1 LSRAKIVSN
10 FRRGLDFFPRVS
22 YDILVSDPLTA
33 RLFNQVDRLSQERG
47 RRYFL
52 RGAVDFIEGDDWSL
66 RAGVQGTRHYDV
78 HVSSEKH
85 VVNVSCTCPF
95 YEREFVPCKHIW
107 AALLA
112 GEKNGFLAALNKLAA
127 PHLRCVRPDSPAE
140 KTPRPRRSARS
151 LPPPSWKQPLQR
163 LRAMMEADADRR
175 SSRRET
181 ERQLIYL
188 VDAQSTLATQQ
199 LVVQIAQR
207 ERKIDGN
214 WGKLKYK
221 KFYTHDIPQITDPTD
236 RRNLATLLGAH
247 NGFDY
252 GYSSYSYGSAGNR
265 FALSPTLWEF
275 LLPLMCS
282 TGRCFLQRSVGGENH
297 APLRWDDGDPWDF
310 SLRVVPTDDR
320 RGYNVRGVLARNETE
335 LALSQ
340 ADLLLA
346 GGLVFHDGRIARLNE
361 FGAFGW
367 ISLLRG
373 QETLFIAKGEAD
385 EFMDELLRLPTQPR
399 LDLPEELQF
408 EWVIAR
414 PTPSLVI
421 KPGKHDTWGRN
432 YVAGE
437 LSFDYDSNVVPADV
451 ERRNVY
457 EKSRRRV
464 IQRDVEAEASA
475 RTRLAQLGF
484 RTGPWMSDAQLEL
497 PADRVI
503 KVVRTLTGEG
513 WRIEADGKLYHRA
526 ASVRLEISSG
536 VDWFDLEG
544 AAQFGDI
551 SVSLPALLRAIK
563 HGEQTVR
570 LDDGTLG
577 VIPEEWLAKYRL
589 LADLGSISGQ
599 HLRFTRPQVGLL
611 DALLASERELS
622 VDALFKRV
630 RDEIRC
636 FAGVTAADPPET
648 FCGKLRGYQREGLGW
663 LKFLQQF
670 GFGGCLADDMGLGKT
685 IQVLALLESRRAE
698 RESDRGSLA
707 RQSLVVV
714 PRSLVFHWKEEAARF
729 APQLNILDHTGAARR
744 KPSEH
749 FGEYDLVITTYGT
762 LTRDAL
768 HFKNVRFDYCILD
781 EAQAIKNAGTLSA
794 KAARLINADHRLA
807 LSGTPIE
814 NHLGELWSLFEFL
827 NPGMLG
833 SASIFGGAGR
843 NPDAK
848 TREIL
853 ARALRPFILR
863 RTKGQVAREL
873 PPKTEQ
879 TIYCDLDAKDK
890 KLYHELRDYYRARL
904 LKNGADAGSGQFK
917 FQVLEALLRLRQAAC
932 HPGLI
937 DKSKTAESSAKI
949 ETLLAQLDQ
958 VLEENHKVLV
968 FSQFTSLLA
977 ILRSR
982 LDGAKISYGY
992 LDGRTRD
999 RQARVEQFQNDP
1011 DLRLFLISLKAGG
1024 LGLNLHAAEYVYLLD
1039 PWWNPAVE
1047 TQAIDRAHRI
1057 GQTRQVFAYR
1067 LIARDTVEEKVLE
1080 LQQSKRDLAD
1090 AIITADNS
1098 LLRSLTREDLEL
1110 LLS

>member
-1 LSRAKIVSN
+1 MH
-10 FRRGLDFFPRVS
+10 
-22 YDILVSDPLTA
+22 
-33 RLFNQVDRLSQERG
+33 
-47 RRYFL
+47 
-52 RGAVDFIEGDDWSL
+52 
-66 RAGVQGTRHYDV
+66 AGVQGTRHYDV
-78 HVSSEKH
+78 RVSSEKH
-85 VVNVSCTCPF
+85 VINVSCTCPF
-95 YEREFVPCKHIW
+95 YDRELAPCKHIW

-112 GEKNGFLAALNKLAA
+112 GEKSGFLEGLSKLAA
-127 PHLRCVRPDSPAE
+127 PHLRSVRPDSRPE
-140 KTPRPRRSARS
+140 KTRRPRQRARNVV
-151 LPPPSWKQPLQR
+151 PPSWKQPLQR
-163 LRAMMEADADRR
+163 LRAVMDADAERLN
-175 SSRRET
+175 SRRET
-181 ERQLIYL
+181 ERQSIYL
-188 VDAQSTLATQQ
+188 VDANSALATGQ

-214 WGKLKYK
+214 WGKSKYK
-221 KFYTHDIPQITDPTD
+221 KFYTHDILQLTDPLD
-236 RRNLATLLGAH
+236 RRILATLLGAH
-247 NGFDY
+247 NDFDY

-275 LLPLMCS
+275 VLPLMCS
-282 TGRCFLQRSVGGENH
+282 TSRCFLQRSVSGDNQP
-297 APLRWDDGDPWDF
+297 PLGWDDGDPWDF
-310 SLRVVPTDDR
+310 SLRVAPTDDR
-320 RGYNVRGVLARNETE
+320 RGYNVEGMLVRNGTE

-340 ADLLLA
+340 TDLLVP
-346 GGLVFHDGRIARLNE
+346 GGLVFHDGRIARLND

-373 QETLFIAKGEAD
+373 QETLFIAKGEGD
-385 EFMDELLRLPTQPR
+385 EFMDELLRLPAQPR
-399 LDLPEELQF
+399 LDLPEELKF
-408 EWVIAR
+408 EWVIAQ
-414 PTPSLVI
+414 PTPSLVLQPA
-421 KPGKHDTWGRN
+421 KQDTWGRDH
-432 YVAGE
+432 VTGE
-437 LSFDYDSNVVPADV
+437 LSFDYGGNVIAANLT
-451 ERRNVY
+451 RRSVY
-457 EKSRRRV
+457 QKSRRRV
-464 IQRDVEAEASA
+464 IQRDVETEAA
-475 RTRLAQLGF
+475 AQKRLTQLGF
-484 RTGPWMSDAQLEL
+484 RAPYWSHDGRLEM
-497 PADRVI
+497 PADRVA
-503 KVVRTLTGEG
+503 KVVRTLTREG
-513 WRIEADGKLYHRA
+513 WRIEAEGKLYRTA
-526 ASVRLEISSG
+526 ASIRLEISSG

-544 AAQFGDI
+544 AAQFGEV
-551 SVSLPALLRAIK
+551 SVSLPKLLRAIK

-570 LDDGTLG
+570 LDDGTVG
-577 VIPEEWLAKYRL
+577 IIPEEWLAKYRL
-589 LADLGSISGQ
+589 LADLGSATGQ

-611 DALLASERELS
+611 DALLASEPEVS
-622 VDALFKRV
+622 ADALFHRV
-630 RDEIRC
+630 RDEIRS
-636 FAGVTAADPPET
+636 FAGVNAADPPHT
-648 FCGKLRGYQREGLGW
+648 FCGELRGYQREGLGW

-698 RESDRGSLA
+698 REDDGGSCV
-707 RQSLVVV
+707 RPSLVVV

-729 APQLNILDHTGAARR
+729 APQLNLLDHTGGTRR
-744 KPSEH
+744 QPSEH
-749 FGEYDLVITTYGT
+749 FGDHDVVITTYGT
-762 LTRDAL
+762 LTRDAI
-768 HFKNVRFDYCILD
+768 HFKNVHFDYCVLD
-781 EAQAIKNAGTLSA
+781 EAQAIKNPGTLSA

-833 SASIFGGAGR
+833 NASVFGAVGR
-843 NPDAK
+843 NPDAN
-848 TREIL
+848 TREIV

-863 RTKGQVAREL
+863 RTKAQVAKEL

-937 DKSKTAESSAKI
+937 DKSKTAEPSAKI
-949 ETLLAQLDQ
+949 DTLLAQLDQ

-977 ILRSR
+977 ILRER
-982 LDGAKISYGY
+982 LDAVKIPYVY

-999 RQARVEQFQNDP
+999 RQARVEQFQSDSAVK
-1011 DLRLFLISLKAGG
+1011 LFLISLKAGG

>member
-1 LSRAKIVSN
+1 MTDS
-10 FRRGLDFFPRVS
+10 
-22 YDILVSDPLTA
+22 LTA

-47 RRYFL
+47 QRYFS
-52 RGAVDFIEGDDWSL
+52 RGAVDFIEGDAWSL
-66 RAGVQGTRHYDV
+66 QAGVQGTRHYDV

-85 VVNVSCTCPF
+85 VINVSCTCPF
-95 YEREFVPCKHIW
+95 YDRELVPCKHIW

-112 GEKNGFLAALNKLAA
+112 AEKSGFLEGLSKLAA
-127 PHLRCVRPDSPAE
+127 PHLRSVRPNPQAE
-140 KTPRPRRSARS
+140 KSRRPRQSARNV
-151 LPPPSWKQPLQR
+151 LPPSWKQPLQR
-163 LRAMMEADADRR
+163 LRAAMEADAERL
-175 SSRRET
+175 SSRRGT
-181 ERQLIYL
+181 ERELTYL
-188 VDAQSTLATQQ
+188 VDAHATLATGQ
-199 LVVQIAQR
+199 LVIQIAQR
-207 ERKIDGN
+207 ERKLDGN
-214 WGKLKYK
+214 WGKVKYK
-221 KFYTHDIPQITDPTD
+221 KFYTHDILQLTDPTD
-236 RRNLATLLGAH
+236 RRILATLLGAH
-247 NGFDY
+247 NEFDY
-252 GYSSYSYGSAGNR
+252 GSSSYSHSSVGNR
-265 FALSPTLWEF
+265 FTLSPTLWDF
-275 LLPLMCS
+275 VLPLMCS
-282 TGRCFLQRSVGGENH
+282 TGRCSLQRSLIGENH
-297 APLRWDDGDPWDF
+297 VPLQWDDGDPWDL
-310 SLRVVPTDDR
+310 SLRVTVSDDR
-320 RGYNVRGVLARNETE
+320 KGYHVAGVLTRKESE
-335 LALSQ
+335 LSLSQ
-340 ADLLLA
+340 ADLLIG
-346 GGLVFHDGRIARLNE
+346 GGLVCHDGRMARLNDS
-361 FGAFGW
+361 GAFGW
-367 ISLLRG
+367 ISILRA
-373 QETLFIAKGEAD
+373 QERLFIAKGEAD

-399 LDLPEELQF
+399 LDLPEELKF
-408 EWVIAR
+408 EWVIAH

-421 KPGKHDTWGRN
+421 KPGQHDPWRRN
-432 YVAGE
+432 YVAAE
-437 LSFDYDSNVVPADV
+437 LSFDYDGNVIAGN
-451 ERRNVY
+451 RMGQSVY
-457 EKSRRRV
+457 QKSRRRV
-464 IQRDVEAEASA
+464 IQRNLETEAAA
-475 RTRLAQLGF
+475 QTRLTQLGF
-484 RTGPWMSDAQLEL
+484 RAGYWMRDAQMEL
-497 PADRVI
+497 PAERVA
-503 KVVRTLTGEG
+503 KVVRTLTQEG
-513 WRIEADGKLYHRA
+513 WRVEADGKRYRIA
-526 ASVRLEISSG
+526 ATMRLEISSG

-544 AAQFGDI
+544 AAQFGDV
-551 SVSLPALLRAIK
+551 SVSLPKLLRAIK

-570 LDDGTLG
+570 LDDGTVG

-589 LADLGSISGQ
+589 LADLGSVSGQ

-611 DALLASERELS
+611 DALLASESEVS
-622 VDALFKRV
+622 TDALFDRV
-630 RDEIRC
+630 RNQIHG
-636 FAGVTAADPPET
+636 FAGVNAADPPQT
-648 FCGKLRGYQREGLGW
+648 FCGELRGYQQEGLGW

-685 IQVLALLESRRAE
+685 IQVLALLEARRSE
-698 RESDRGSLA
+698 RENARGSSP

-729 APQLNILDHTGAARR
+729 APQLNVLDHTGAARH
-744 KPSEH
+744 KPSDH

-762 LTRDAL
+762 LTRDAI
-768 HFKNVRFDYCILD
+768 HFKSVHFDYCILD
-781 EAQAIKNAGTLSA
+781 EAQAIKNPGTLSA

-814 NHLGELWSLFEFL
+814 NHVGELWSLFEFL

-833 SASIFGGAGR
+833 TASIFGGAGR

-863 RTKGQVAREL
+863 RTKAQVAREL
-873 PPKTEQ
+873 PAKTEQ

-937 DKSKTAESSAKI
+937 DKGKTSESSAKI
-949 ETLLAQLDQ
+949 DTLMAQLEQ

-977 ILRSR
+977 ILRDR
-982 LDGAKISYGY
+982 LDAAKISYAY

-999 RQARVEQFQNDP
+999 RQARVEQFQTDANVK
-1011 DLRLFLISLKAGG
+1011 LFLISLKAGG

-1057 GQTRQVFAYR
+1057 GQTRPVFAYR

>member
-1 LSRAKIVSN
+1 
-10 FRRGLDFFPRVS
+10 
-22 YDILVSDPLTA
+22 VSDSFTA

-52 RGAVDFIEGDDWSL
+52 RGAVDFIEGDAWSL
-66 RAGVQGTRHYDV
+66 HAGVQGTQHYDV

-85 VVNVSCTCPF
+85 VINVSCTCPF
-95 YEREFVPCKHIW
+95 YEREIVPCKHIW

-112 GEKNGFLAALNKLAA
+112 AEKSGLLEGLSKLAA
-127 PHLRCVRPDSPAE
+127 PHVRSVRPDAHAE
-140 KTPRPRRSARS
+140 KTPRPRRSAKS
-151 LPPPSWKQPLQR
+151 MLPPSWKQPLQR
-163 LRAMMEADADRR
+163 LRAAMESDAERL
-175 SSRRET
+175 SSKRGT
-181 ERQLIYL
+181 ERELNYL
-188 VDAQSTLATQQ
+188 VDAPSTLATEQ
-199 LVVQIAQR
+199 LVVHIAQR
-207 ERKIDGN
+207 ERKMDGN

-221 KFYTHDIPQITDPTD
+221 KFYTHDILQLTNPTD
-236 RRNLATLLGAH
+236 RRILATLLGAH
-247 NGFDY
+247 EVDY
-252 GYSSYSYGSAGNR
+252 GSRSYSYGSAGDR
-265 FALSPTLWEF
+265 FTLSPTLWEF
-275 LLPLMCS
+275 VLPLVCS
-282 TGRCFLQRSVGGENH
+282 TGRCFLQRSLIGENH
-297 APLRWDDGDPWDF
+297 VPLQWDDGNPWD
-310 SLRVVPTDDR
+310 LCVRMTPTADR
-320 RGYNVRGVLARNETE
+320 KGYSVGGVLTRKESE
-335 LALSQ
+335 LSLSQ
-340 ADLLLA
+340 ADLWLA
-346 GGLVFHDGRIARLNE
+346 GGLVFHDGRIARLND
-361 FGAFGW
+361 FGAAGW

-373 QETLFIAKGEAD
+373 QKTLFIAKGEAD

-399 LDLPEELQF
+399 LDLPEELKF

-421 KPGKHDTWGRN
+421 KPGQHDPWGRN

-437 LSFDYDSNVVPADV
+437 LSFDYGGDV
-451 ERRNVY
+451 IAANLPRRSVY
-457 EKSRRRV
+457 QKSRRRV
-464 IQRDVEAEASA
+464 IQRDVETEAA
-475 RTRLAQLGF
+475 AQTRLAQLGF
-484 RTGPWMSDAQLEL
+484 RAGYWMRDAQLEL
-497 PADRVI
+497 PADRVT
-503 KVVRTLTGEG
+503 KAVRTLSQEG
-513 WRIEADGKLYHRA
+513 WRVEADGKLYRTA

-544 AAQFGDI
+544 AARFGDV
-551 SVSLPALLRAIK
+551 SVSLPKLLRAIK
-563 HGEQTVR
+563 QGEQTVR

-577 VIPEEWLAKYRL
+577 IIPEEWLAKYRL
-589 LADLGSISGQ
+589 LADLGSVSGQ

-611 DALLASERELS
+611 DALLAAEPDVSA
-622 VDALFKRV
+622 DALFDRV
-630 RDEIRC
+630 RNELRG
-636 FAGVTAADPPET
+636 FAGVSAAAPPET
-648 FCGKLRGYQREGLGW
+648 FCGELRDYQREGLGW

-685 IQVLALLESRRAE
+685 IQVLALLEVRRVE
-698 RESDRGSLA
+698 RESDRGSLR
-707 RQSLVVV
+707 RQSLVIV
-714 PRSLVFHWKEEAARF
+714 PRSLVFHWKNEAARF
-729 APQLNILDHTGAARR
+729 APQLNVLDHTGAARR

-749 FGEYDLVITTYGT
+749 FGDYDLVITTYGT
-762 LTRDAL
+762 LTRDAI
-768 HFKNVRFDYCILD
+768 HFKNVHFDYCILD

-794 KAARLINADHRLA
+794 KAARLIKADHRLA

-833 SASIFGGAGR
+833 NASIFGVAGR
-843 NPDAK
+843 NPDAN

-904 LKNGADAGSGQFK
+904 LKNGADADSGQFK

-937 DKSKTAESSAKI
+937 DKSKTAEPSAKI
-949 ETLLAQLDQ
+949 DTLLAQLEQ

-977 ILRSR
+977 ILRDR
-982 LDGAKISYGY
+982 LEAAKIPYAY

-1011 DLRLFLISLKAGG
+1011 SVKLFLISLKAGG
-1024 LGLNLHAAEYVYLLD
+1024 LGLNLYAAEYVYLLD

-1098 LLRSLTREDLEL
+1098 LLRGLTREDLEL

>member
-1 LSRAKIVSN
+1 
-10 FRRGLDFFPRVS
+10 
-22 YDILVSDPLTA
+22 VSDSFTA

-52 RGAVDFIEGDDWSL
+52 RGAVDFIEGDAWSL
-66 RAGVQGTRHYDV
+66 HAGVQGTQHYDV

-85 VVNVSCTCPF
+85 VINVSCTCPF
-95 YEREFVPCKHIW
+95 YEREIVPCKHIW

-112 GEKNGFLAALNKLAA
+112 AEKSGLLEGLTKLAA
-127 PHLRCVRPDSPAE
+127 PHVRSVRPDAHAE
-140 KTPRPRRSARS
+140 KTPRPRRSAKS
-151 LPPPSWKQPLQR
+151 IPPPSWKQPLQR
-163 LRAMMEADADRR
+163 LRVAMESDAERL
-175 SSRRET
+175 SSKRGT
-181 ERQLIYL
+181 ERELNYL
-188 VDAQSTLATQQ
+188 VDAPSTLATEQ
-199 LVVQIAQR
+199 LVVHIAQR
-207 ERKIDGN
+207 ERKMDGN

-221 KFYTHDIPQITDPTD
+221 KFYTHDILQLTDPTD
-236 RRNLATLLGAH
+236 RRILATLLGAH
-247 NGFDY
+247 EVDY
-252 GYSSYSYGSAGNR
+252 GYKSYSYGSAGDR
-265 FALSPTLWEF
+265 FTLSPTLWEF
-275 LLPLMCS
+275 VLPLVCS
-282 TGRCFLQRSVGGENH
+282 TGRCFLQRSLIGENH
-297 APLRWDDGDPWDF
+297 VPLQWDDGDPWD
-310 SLRVVPTDDR
+310 LCVRMTLTADR
-320 RGYNVRGVLARNETE
+320 KGYSVGGVLTRKESE
-335 LALSQ
+335 LSLSQ
-340 ADLLLA
+340 ADLWLA
-346 GGLVFHDGRIARLNE
+346 GGLVFHHGRIARLND
-361 FGAFGW
+361 FGAPGW
-367 ISLLRG
+367 ISLLRA
-373 QETLFIAKGEAD
+373 QKTLFITKGEAD

-399 LDLPEELQF
+399 LDLPEELKF
-408 EWVIAR
+408 EWVIAQ

-421 KPGKHDTWGRN
+421 KPGQHDPWGRN

-437 LSFDYDSNVVPADV
+437 LSFDYGGNVIAANLA
-451 ERRNVY
+451 RRSVY
-457 EKSRRRV
+457 QKSRRRV
-464 IQRDVEAEASA
+464 IQRDVETEAA
-475 RTRLAQLGF
+475 AQTRLAQLGF
-484 RTGPWMSDAQLEL
+484 RDGYWMRDAQLEL
-497 PADRVI
+497 PADRVA
-503 KVVRTLTGEG
+503 KAVRTLSREG
-513 WRIEADGKLYHRA
+513 WRVEADGKLYRTA

-544 AAQFGDI
+544 AARFGDV
-551 SVSLPALLRAIK
+551 SVSLPKLLRAIK
-563 HGEQTVR
+563 QGEQTVR

-577 VIPEEWLAKYRL
+577 IIPEEWLAKYRL
-589 LADLGSISGQ
+589 LADLGSVSGQ

-611 DALLASERELS
+611 DALLASEPQVS
-622 VDALFKRV
+622 VDALFSRV

-636 FAGVTAADPPET
+636 FAGVSAADPPAT
-648 FCGKLRGYQREGLGW
+648 FCGELRDYQREGLGW

-685 IQVLALLESRRAE
+685 IQVLALLEVRRVE
-698 RESDRGSLA
+698 RESDRGSLR

-714 PRSLVFHWKEEAARF
+714 PRSLVFHWKKEAARF
-729 APQLNILDHTGAARR
+729 APQLNVLDHTGAARR

-749 FGEYDLVITTYGT
+749 FGDYDLVITTYGT
-762 LTRDAL
+762 LTRDAI
-768 HFKNVRFDYCILD
+768 HFKNVHFDYCILD

-833 SASIFGGAGR
+833 NASIFGVAGR
-843 NPDAK
+843 NPDAN

-904 LKNGADAGSGQFK
+904 LKNGADAESGQFK

-937 DKSKTAESSAKI
+937 DKSKTAEPSAKI
-949 ETLLAQLDQ
+949 DTLLAQLEQ

-977 ILRSR
+977 ILRDR
-982 LDGAKISYGY
+982 LDAAKTPYAY

-1011 DLRLFLISLKAGG
+1011 SVKLFLISLKAGG

-1098 LLRSLTREDLEL
+1098 LLRGLTREDLEL

>member
-1 LSRAKIVSN
+1 
-10 FRRGLDFFPRVS
+10 
-22 YDILVSDPLTA
+22 VSDPLTA

-52 RGAVDFIEGDDWSL
+52 RGAVDFVEGDDRSL
-66 RAGVQGTRHYDV
+66 QAGVQGTRHYDV
-78 HVSSEKH
+78 QVSSEKH

-95 YEREFVPCKHIW
+95 YEREIVPCKHIW

-112 GEKNGFLAALNKLAA
+112 GEKNGFLAGLNKLAA

-140 KTPRPRRSARS
+140 KTPRPRRSAGS
-151 LPPPSWKQPLQR
+151 LPPAWKQPLQR
-163 LRAMMEADADRR
+163 LRAVMEAEADHRG
-175 SSRRET
+175 SRRET
-181 ERQLIYL
+181 ECQLIYL
-188 VDAQSTLATQQ
+188 VDVQSTLATQQ

-221 KFYTHDIPQITDPTD
+221 KFYTRDIPQITDPTD

-247 NGFDY
+247 DGFDY
-252 GYSSYSYGSAGNR
+252 GYSSYSSYGSAGNR
-265 FALSPTLWEF
+265 FTLSPTLWEF
-275 LLPLMCS
+275 VLPLMCS
-282 TGRCFLQRSVGGENH
+282 TGRCFLQRSVTSENH

-310 SLRVVPTDDR
+310 SLRVVPADDR
-320 RGYNVRGVLARNETE
+320 RGYNVGGILARNGTE

-340 ADLLLA
+340 ADLLLQ
-346 GGLVFHDGRIARLNE
+346 GGLVFYDGRIARLNE

-408 EWVIAR
+408 EWVIAQ

-437 LSFDYDSNVVPADV
+437 LSFDYDSNVIAADF

-457 EKSRRRV
+457 QKSRRRV
-464 IQRDVEAEASA
+464 IKRDMETEAAA
-475 RTRLAQLGF
+475 QKRLAQLGF
-484 RTGPWMSDAQLEL
+484 RAPYWTHDGRLEL
-497 PADRVI
+497 PADRVT
-503 KVVRTLTGEG
+503 KVVGTLTREG
-513 WRIEADGKLYHRA
+513 WRIEADGKLYRNA
-526 ASVRLEISSG
+526 GSVRLEISSG

-544 AAQFGDI
+544 AAQFGEI
-551 SVSLPALLRAIK
+551 SVSLPKLLRAIK

-577 VIPEEWLAKYRL
+577 IIPEEWVAKYRL
-589 LADLGSISGQ
+589 LADLGSVSGQ

-611 DALLASERELS
+611 DALLASEPGVS
-622 VDALFKRV
+622 VDALFNRV

-648 FCGKLRGYQREGLGW
+648 FCGELRDYQREGLGW
-663 LKFLQQF
+663 LKFLKQF

-685 IQVLALLESRRAE
+685 IQVLALLEWRRAE
-698 RESDRGSLA
+698 RESARGSWP

-714 PRSLVFHWKEEAARF
+714 PRSLVFHWKNEAARF
-729 APQLNILDHTGAARR
+729 SPQLNILDHTGAARL

-794 KAARLINADHRLA
+794 KAARLINADHRMA

-833 SASIFGGAGR
+833 TASIFGGAGR
-843 NPDAK
+843 NPDVK

-873 PPKTEQ
+873 PSKTEQ

-949 ETLLAQLDQ
+949 DTLLAQLDQ

-982 LDGAKISYGY
+982 LDATKISYAY

-1011 DLRLFLISLKAGG
+1011 DVRLFLISLKAGG

-1080 LQQSKRDLAD
+1080 LQKSKRDLAD